1 MYIYEYQRP
10 TFDPSEGAGEGRSE
24 GCIVGRTRPVT
35 SLVGKGVC
43 LLDVGLEEDGWRL
56 EGWLLE
62 GTELLGTLDLSSS
75 AVGFVVGAALG

>member
-62 GTELLGTLDLSSS
+62 GTELLGTLEDGTE
-75 AVGFVVGAALG
+75 VLGTLDG